1 MRFSGDTRGHAKAQ
15 IFAWDAHNRGVDVHL
30 LAEPTKLEMLQKE
43 YETKKESFKSEAQN
57 SILAKY
63 GGEEHLK
70 APPKSL
76 LLAQTETYTEYSRLG
91 KVVKG
96 QEKSIIRS
104 RYEEDQIINN
114 HTTVWGSFW
123 KDGYWGYKCCHSFVK
138 VQYQLVNLC
147 CSLLRRFFC
156 RIRTVL
162 ASLVESK
169 PKCCP
174 LRQCL
179 AHRSVSRKL

>member
-123 KDGYWGYKCCHSFVK
+123 KDGVWGYKCCHSFVK
-138 VQYQLVNLC
+138 VRYQINLPN
-147 CSLLRRFFC
+147 LLF
-156 RIRTVL
+156 IY
-162 ASLVESK
+162 E
-169 PKCCP
+169 
-174 LRQCL
+174 
-179 AHRSVSRKL
+179 